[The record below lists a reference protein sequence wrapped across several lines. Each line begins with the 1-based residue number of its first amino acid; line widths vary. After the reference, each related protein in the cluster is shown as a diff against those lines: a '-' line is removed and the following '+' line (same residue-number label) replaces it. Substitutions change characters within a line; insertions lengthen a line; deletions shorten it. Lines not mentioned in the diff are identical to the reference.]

1 MYEKVTVQV
10 SSGSAEMRD
19 GVEVR
24 QSYQHKPESREQAL
38 RMNRLISS
46 HDYLAFM
53 KSPSP

>member
-1 MYEKVTVQV
+1 VVLPTFRGFIGNRKCKV
-10 SSGSAEMRD
+10 
-19 GVEVR
+19 VEVR
-24 QSYQHKPESREQAL
+24 QSYQHKTESREQAL